1 MIAPPRN
8 QVKDYQDRIRL
19 RLLLLLVFALLLLA
33 LVPTSSSAQRIT
45 PEEIVAKH
53 LDSIGSAT
61 ARASV
66 STRVIAG
73 TSQVIF
79 RTPPPGQA
87 IGKAVL
93 ASDGLKSLLGMSFPS
108 PVYPREELGFN
119 GNNFV
124 AAFVTPGVRS
134 VLGNF
139 LMTNDLVFKQGLMGG
154 TLSTAWPLLDLSTRA
169 PQLEY
174 AGTRKFGDQT
184 FHELRYLP
192 RGGSDLKIKLFFN
205 QETFQHVRT
214 EYDRVIPAQTG
225 TRSYGNVQERESR
238 YRMVEEFSLFKKEG
252 GLMLPHIYKI
262 NLSVDT
268 QNGTFLADWV
278 IKLTQFDFNQKID
291 QSAFSISAN

>member
-1 MIAPPRN
+1 MKEHQTGTR
-8 QVKDYQDRIRL
+8 KRLL
-19 RLLLLLVFALLLLA
+19 RLLAFNVLA
-33 LVPTSSSAQRIT
+33 LGLVVPAPSSAQKIK
-45 PEEIVAKH
+45 PEEVVSKH

-66 STRVIAG
+66 TTRVIAG

-108 PVYPREELGFN
+108 PIYPREELGFN
-119 GNNFV
+119 GINFV

-154 TLSTAWPLLDLSTRA
+154 ALSTAWPLLDPAMRGA
-169 PQLEY
+169 QLEY
-174 AGTRKFGDQT
+174 VGTRKVDDRMLL
-184 FHELRYLP
+184 EVRYLP
-192 RGGSDLKIKLFFN
+192 HGGSDLKIKLFFDR
-205 QETFQHVRT
+205 ETCQHVRT
-214 EYDRVIPAQTG
+214 EYERVIPAQTG

-291 QSAFSISAN
+291 QSAFSISPN